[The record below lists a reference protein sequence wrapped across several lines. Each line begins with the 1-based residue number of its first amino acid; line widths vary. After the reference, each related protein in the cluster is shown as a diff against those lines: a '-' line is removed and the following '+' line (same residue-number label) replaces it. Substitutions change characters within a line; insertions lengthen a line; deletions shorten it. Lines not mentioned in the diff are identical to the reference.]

1 MIGHR
6 FGEERLPMTPSN
18 TSMSGKVVIVTG
30 STDGIGKATARA
42 LAAMGATVVIVGRNP
57 DKTTATV
64 EELRAATGNEQIE
77 GMLADFA
84 SLAQVRQLADAFKQK
99 RDRLDVLI
107 NNAGA
112 VFAKRGETEDGFEQ
126 TFGVDHLAPF
136 LLTNLLLDLLK
147 QSAPSR
153 IVNVSSE
160 GHKVSGMR
168 FDDLQA
174 ERRYTAMGAYG
185 QAKLANVLFTYELA
199 RRLRGTGVTV
209 NALHPGSVA
218 SNFGAG
224 QAGLLAPVIR
234 FFITRFGITPEEG
247 AQTSVYV
254 ASSPDVAGVT
264 GKYWIKSKPVRS
276 SAASYDNE
284 AAERLWQI
292 SAEMTGLAA

>member
-1 MIGHR
+1 
-6 FGEERLPMTPSN
+6 MTPSN

>member
-1 MIGHR
+1 
-6 FGEERLPMTPSN
+6 MTPSN
-18 TSMSGKVVIVTG
+18 TSMSGKVVMVTG
-30 STDGIGKATARA
+30 ATDGIGKATARA

-57 DKTTATV
+57 NKTMATV
-64 EELRAATGNEQIE
+64 DELRAATGNDKIE

-84 SLAQVRQLADAFKQK
+84 SLAPVRQLAAAFKQK
-99 RDRLDVLI
+99 YDRLDVLV

-112 VFAKRGETEDGFEQ
+112 VFSQRGETQDGFEQ

-147 QSAPSR
+147 KSAPAR

-160 GHKVSGMR
+160 GHKFSKMN

-199 RRLRGTGVTV
+199 RQLRGTGVAV
-209 NALHPGSVA
+209 NALHPGGVA

-234 FFITRFGITPEEG
+234 FLITHFGITPEQG
-247 AQTSVYV
+247 AQTSIYL

-264 GKYWIKSKPVRS
+264 GKYWDKSKPVRS
-276 SAASYDNE
+276 SPASYDNE
-284 AAERLWQI
+284 AAARLWQI
-292 SAEMTGLAA
+292 SVEMMGLAGR

>member
-1 MIGHR
+1 
-6 FGEERLPMTPSN
+6 MTPSN

-30 STDGIGKATARA
+30 ATDGIGKATARA

-64 EELRAATGNEQIE
+64 DELRAATGNEQIE

-168 FDDLQA
+168 FDDLQT

-247 AQTSVYV
+247 AQTSVYL

-264 GKYWIKSKPVRS
+264 SKYWIKSKPVRS

-292 SAEMTGLAA
+292 SAGMTGLAA